1 MNRRLF
7 LAAAASATLAGVARG
22 QQPGASFSLDG
33 ALTQGGWLR
42 GRAPAGATAV
52 RLGDKALA
60 LDPVAGFFA
69 AFDRDAGSGAVLS
82 ATLPGGRVLRHDVAI
97 APRAWQVE
105 HINVARRPG
114 GASSEAFLAIRQ
126 PELARIA
133 AARAVDTGSRGWT
146 QPFAWPS
153 PGRISGRF
161 GAQRVYKGEPAAYHS
176 GLDLAGGAGTVFT
189 APADGVVVLAAAQ
202 PFSLEGHLIIVDHGQ
217 GLNSAFLHASAI
229 LVREGQAVRQGE
241 PLGRIGATGRA
252 TGPHLHWSMKWRDA
266 RLDPLLFLPPRT

>member
-7 LAAAASATLAGVARG
+7 LAAAASATIAGAVRG
-22 QQPGASFSLDG
+22 QQAAVFSLSG
-33 ALTQGGWLR
+33 ELTQGGWLR
-42 GRAPAGATAV
+42 GQAPAGATAV
-52 RLGDKALA
+52 RLGSEQLA

-69 AFDRDAGSGAVLS
+69 AFDRDAAGGALLS
-82 ATLPGGRVLRHDVAI
+82 ASMPGGRLLSHEVAI
-97 APRAWQVE
+97 APRAWQIE
-105 HINVARRPG
+105 HVNVARRPG
-114 GASSEAFLAIRQ
+114 GTSDEQFLAIRQ

-133 AARAVDTGSRGWT
+133 AARGLDTGSRGWT
-146 QPFAWPS
+146 QAFAWPS

-176 GLDLAGGAGTVFT
+176 GLDLAGGAGTIFT
-189 APADGVVVLAAAQ
+189 APADGVIVLAATQ

-217 GLNSAFLHASAI
+217 GLNSAFLHASEI

-252 TGPHLHWSMKWRDA
+252 TGPHLHWSMKWREA